1 MQIIFEDVTAET
13 RRHDLMEAY
22 AGQVVLGQEEERRHI
37 AQELHD
43 GPLQTLIHLC
53 RQIDSLDRASGAVGA
68 SPPSLATMRTT
79 VEETVAELRSIARGL
94 RPSILDDL
102 GLVASINQVLNEA
115 TERQGFAG
123 TFNVE
128 GTIRRLPADVE
139 LALFRIAQ
147 EAITNV
153 ERHAEASRVTVSLE
167 FADSGT
173 RLTVEDDGIGIDRSQ
188 IQGGGDDGH
197 SLGLP
202 GMSERARLIGGRLQ
216 IGSEVGKG
224 TTISAWAPDVV
235 SEGH

>member
-1 MQIIFEDVTAET
+1 MVTTAT
-13 RRHDLMEAY
+13 LSAN
-22 AGQVVLGQEEERRHI
+22 VNVNTT
-37 AQELHD
+37 
-43 GPLQTLIHLC
+43 GPCAVPNGFGAPIT
-53 RQIDSLDRASGAVGA
+53 SVGAVL
-68 SPPSLATMRTT
+68 SICTT
-79 VEETVAELRSIARGL
+79 GLLVPGTARL
-94 RPSILDDL
+94 
-102 GLVASINQVLNEA
+102 
-115 TERQGFAG
+115 
-123 TFNVE
+123 
-128 GTIRRLPADVE
+128 LPAESFTSAPAFTVTLAKLPANVE

-235 SEGH
+235 SDGQ